1 MRRSWASSIGSTSPT
16 IMTDEE
22 LRRLVRESIAR
33 HLGEPGAG
41 APPPPAASPVPGW
54 RAHASFGRFLVSRG
68 EDEGG
73 PCLIEP
79 GVRCNHCGF
88 CQSYGH

>member
-1 MRRSWASSIGSTSPT
+1 
-16 IMTDEE
+16 MTDEE

-33 HLGEPGAG
+33 HLGPA
-41 APPPPAASPVPGW
+41 AAAASPAVALEPPW
-54 RAHASFGRFLVSRG
+54 RAHPSFGRFLVTRG
-68 EDEGG
+68 DEEGG

-79 GVRCNHCGF
+79 AVRCNHCGY